1 MYSSSFSPIDETNEM
16 PTSEVE
22 YQSRVIQDS
31 GLRGSSMN
39 DYQKKYD
46 YIMKLYNYDHPEE
59 CMQHTPNFIQT
70 NIRDV
75 RLPDTDLVNIESE
88 LRGITRNI
96 SRIPESRYLGP
107 GSCSQQY
114 NDKGICVCPS
124 CLKSNVVNQNP
135 KECSTK
141 IVNNLPKVNYTSVE
155 QPRALDLK
163 KGINL
168 AEYKVQEEPKGLISY
183 LYDLIF

>member
-1 MYSSSFSPIDETNEM
+1 MYSSTFSPIEETNEM
-16 PTSEVE
+16 PTSEVT
-22 YQSRVIQDS
+22 YLSREITDS
-31 GLRGSSMN
+31 GLRGSSIN
-39 DYQKKYD
+39 DYEKKYN
-46 YIMKLYNYDHPEE
+46 YIMKLYQYDHPEE

-70 NIRDV
+70 NRRDV
-75 RLPDTDLVNIESE
+75 RLPDTDLVNVESE

-107 GSCSQQY
+107 DTCSQEY

-124 CLKSNVVNQNP
+124 CLKSNVVNTNK
-135 KECSTK
+135 KECSAK
-141 IVNNLPKVNYTSVE
+141 IVNNLPKVDYKSVE
-155 QPRALDLK
+155 QPRVADLK

-168 AEYKVQEEPKGLISY
+168 DEYKVQEEPKGLISY